1 MSELKLYERLID
13 RIKGV
18 VIVRDAY
25 DGYIK
30 FEVEKSGEEIWRSVN
45 EAQKMKPAPPKS
57 RAKDIFNWIVFLIA
71 IGLVCTATVFLS
83 GKVVIHTETEK
94 QNVK

>member
-1 MSELKLYERLID
+1 MSELRLDDRLID
-13 RIKGV
+13 KIKGV

-30 FEVEKSGEEIWRSVN
+30 FEVEKSGEEIWRSVT
-45 EAQKMKPAPPKS
+45 EAQKLKPAPPKS
-57 RAKDIFNWIVFLIA
+57 RLKDILSWVVFLIA
-71 IGLVCTATVFLS
+71 IGLVCLATVTLAS
-83 GKVVIHTETEK
+83 KVVIHTEMEK

>member
-1 MSELKLYERLID
+1 MPELKIDQRLTD
-13 RIKGV
+13 QIKGV

-30 FEVEKSGEEIWRSVN
+30 FEVEKSGEEIWRSVT

-71 IGLVCTATVFLS
+71 IGLVCLATVTLS
-83 GKVVIHTETEK
+83 SKVVIHKEMETE
-94 QNVK
+94 